1 MREEVR
7 LSIAY
12 HEAGHV
18 VAACSRLVWVYSA
31 TIVPEGDALG
41 HVMHAAPLRGRRVT
55 PRSSP
60 VFRRRAETEI
70 IVAIAGVEAQQ
81 RHGPLPW
88 YGAGN
93 DWQRAY
99 NLARAVCLSD
109 KEAFAYLKWLEI
121 VAREQIEASWPDVE
135 KVATALCERGTLSDH
150 APVRVV
156 VA

>member
-12 HEAGHV
+12 HEAGH
-18 VAACSRLVWVYSA
+18 
-31 TIVPEGDALG
+31 
-41 HVMHAAPLRGRRVT
+41 
-55 PRSSP
+55 
-60 VFRRRAETEI
+60 
-70 IVAIAGVEAQQ
+70 VAIAGVEAQQ

-135 KVATALCERGTLSDH
+135 KVASALCERGTLSE
-150 APVRVV
+150 AELVRLSSLRPCP
-156 VA
+156 ANDDLSNRRSRALDRADARRLRRLEAQPSAAA